1 MPTDLP
7 SIEAA
12 RAPRDRKRRNLAQK
26 ALRLLLAAAYLLG
39 LAIAVK
45 LLGEFLDMP

>member
-1 MPTDLP
+1 MPMDLP
-7 SIEAA
+7 SVDAA
-12 RAPRDRKRRNLAQK
+12 RAPRDRKRLNLTQK

-39 LAIAVK
+39 IAIAVK